1 MAKKIVSLFL
11 RDSNINLLE
20 MNGRRVVRWARTP
33 LEPGLVAQGVIR
45 EETQV
50 ADKIKELLH
59 LEKIS
64 ASKVIAGMSGM
75 NSLYRLI
82 TLPEMPEAVLAEAV
96 RREARRVLPIS
107 LEEVYLSF
115 QTVPSGKGEKRLF
128 LATYPRNMAD
138 SLLRTLRKAGLD
150 PYLMDLAPLA
160 LARIPDEP
168 RAIIINS
175 RAEHADI
182 IVIEDRLPQLI
193 RVLSLPSEAKSLPER
208 LPAISEELTRTVMF
222 YNSSHMEKPLASP
235 VPLFIVGELAE
246 APDSWP
252 TLVGRFG
259 FPVSLLPLS
268 IDYPEGFPA
277 NDLMVNIGLALKELT
292 AERGGGNF
300 SIINLNTLPEVYRP
314 KRIAM
319 SRIFAPVA
327 IIIGLGI
334 LAYMGY
340 LVQQSSS
347 RTETLKSQ
355 VTASERPLV
364 QQNQEIANLKNQ
376 VSQTQP
382 QISPIDT
389 QIGQVTATAAIFTST
404 RDSLTAGRS
413 NINSDMDTIVSLL
426 PSNVE
431 LLTVN
436 HSGNEIKIT
445 GLAPSEDDIFKYT
458 RELRSSGA
466 APALII
472 SSITREE
479 VQTGEGEEAETTVR
493 YNFEL
498 LLK

>member
-1 MAKKIVSLFL
+1 
-11 RDSNINLLE
+11 
-20 MNGRRVVRWARTP
+20 
-33 LEPGLVAQGVIR
+33 
-45 EETQV
+45 
-50 ADKIKELLH
+50 
-59 LEKIS
+59 
-64 ASKVIAGMSGM
+64 
-75 NSLYRLI
+75 
-82 TLPEMPEAVLAEAV
+82 
-96 RREARRVLPIS
+96 
-107 LEEVYLSF
+107 
-115 QTVPSGKGEKRLF
+115 
-128 LATYPRNMAD
+128 
-138 SLLRTLRKAGLD
+138 
-150 PYLMDLAPLA
+150 
-160 LARIPDEP
+160 
-168 RAIIINS
+168 
-175 RAEHADI
+175 
-182 IVIEDRLPQLI
+182 
-193 RVLSLPSEAKSLPER
+193 
-208 LPAISEELTRTVMF
+208 MF

-347 RTETLKSQ
+347 RTETLRSQ

-413 NINSDMDTIVSLL
+413 NINSDLDTIVSLL